1 MEVTESSVLLLPFTA
16 SSVGV
21 ARRHLVSDLIE
32 AGVRAPAVTDAA
44 LVISELLSNA
54 LQHAGPL
61 PGSSIRVAWD
71 LDGDS
76 VRVSVSDGG
85 GPTQPEPGQP
95 TLTTTGGRG
104 LRIVARLSRRWGT
117 LCDDDGTTVWAEVL
131 VMPLESVAVPAA
143 AAESGGLADEPRP
156 RSGNS
161 KLALNLATWL
171 PGARHGK
178 VRLVELNVSSRFHDD
193 HTIVTICGE
202 IDLYTAPRLH
212 SELAGLLAEDMP
224 ARVVIDMSGVE
235 FCDSTG
241 MNVLLSCLRQARERG
256 GELEIAAP
264 KPAVRKILQVTGL
277 DSVFTLVEDTDP
289 RGPLGLSRPK
299 PAVPQ

>member
-1 MEVTESSVLLLPFTA
+1 VLLLPFTA

-32 AGVRAPAVTDAA
+32 AGVCASGVTDAA

-54 LQHAGPL
+54 LRHAGPL
-61 PGSSIRVAWD
+61 PGSGLRVGWD

-85 GPTQPEPGQP
+85 GSTRPELGEPTP
-95 TLTTTGGRG
+95 TTTGGRG
-104 LRIVARLSRRWGT
+104 LRIVAQLSRRWGT
-117 LCDDDGTTVWAEVL
+117 LCDDEGTTVWAEVL
-131 VMPLESVAVPAA
+131 VMPLETVAVPAV
-143 AAESGGLADEPRP
+143 AAESGLTDRV
-156 RSGNS
+156 RSGSANS
-161 KLALNLATWL
+161 QPALNLTTWL
-171 PGARHGK
+171 PSAGRGK

-212 SELAGLLAEDMP
+212 SELASLLADGMP

-241 MNVLLSCLRQARERG
+241 MNVLLSCLRRARERG

-289 RGPLGLSRPK
+289 RGISRPK

>member
-1 MEVTESSVLLLPFTA
+1 MEVTESSVLQLPFTA

-32 AGVRAPAVTDAA
+32 AGVCTSAVTDAA

-61 PGSSIRVAWD
+61 PGARIRVAWD
-71 LDGDS
+71 LDAGS
-76 VRVSVSDGG
+76 VRISVSDGG
-85 GPTQPEPGQP
+85 GTTRPEFAEPTP
-95 TLTTTGGRG
+95 TATGGRG

-117 LCDDDGTTVWAEVL
+117 LCDDEGTTVWAEVL
-131 VMPLESVAVPAA
+131 VLPLQTVAVPAA
-143 AAESGGLADEPRP
+143 AAEGGLAERVRG
-156 RSGNS
+156 RSANS
-161 KLALNLATWL
+161 QHALNIATWL
-171 PGARHGK
+171 PGARRGK
-178 VRLVELNVSSRFHDD
+178 VRLVELNVSSRYHDD

-224 ARVVIDMSGVE
+224 ARVIIDMSGVE

-241 MNVLLSCLRQARERG
+241 MNVLLSCLRRARERG

-289 RGPLGLSRPK
+289 RGLSRPK